1 MMNEEVTRRQVEQE
15 VKYLAY
21 LIEKCEKEKLTN
33 KQWFIDIEDTI
44 NALSVRDHNVNNI
57 N

>member
-1 MMNEEVTRRQVEQE
+1 MMNEEVTRKQIEQE

-33 KQWFIDIEDTI
+33 KQWFIDVENTI
-44 NALSVRDHNVNNI
+44 NALSVKDHNINNI

>member
-1 MMNEEVTRRQVEQE
+1 MTNEEVTRRQVEQE

>member
-15 VKYLAY
+15 IKYLAY

-44 NALSVRDHNVNNI
+44 NALSVKDHNVNII

>member
-1 MMNEEVTRRQVEQE
+1 MMNEEITRKQIEQE

-21 LIEKCEKEKLTN
+21 LIEKCEKEKLTD
-33 KQWFIDIEDTI
+33 KQWFINAENTI
-44 NALSVRDHNVNNI
+44 NALSVKDHNINNI